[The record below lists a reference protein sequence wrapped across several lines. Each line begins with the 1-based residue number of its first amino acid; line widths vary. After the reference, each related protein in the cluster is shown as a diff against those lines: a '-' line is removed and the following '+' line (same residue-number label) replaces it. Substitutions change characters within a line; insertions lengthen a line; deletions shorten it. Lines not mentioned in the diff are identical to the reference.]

1 LNNLLVVA
9 EAITRS
15 AIERKESRGAQF
27 REDFQS
33 KDPEWSKYN
42 VVVRKGSDGKMV
54 VERVK
59 IPDIPGELKQVIE
72 ENQ

>member
-1 LNNLLVVA
+1 LLIVA

-33 KDPEWSKYN
+33 KDPEWAKYN
-42 VVVRKGSDGKMV
+42 VVVRRGSDGKMV